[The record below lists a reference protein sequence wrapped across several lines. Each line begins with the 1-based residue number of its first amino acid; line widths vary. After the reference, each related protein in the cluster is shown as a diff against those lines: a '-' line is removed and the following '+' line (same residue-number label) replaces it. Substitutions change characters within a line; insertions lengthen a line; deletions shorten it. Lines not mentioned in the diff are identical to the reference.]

1 MRTLIL
7 AISLVAFGAG
17 LAATVNASSE
27 PKGIYL
33 HVTNGARVKTRRKNS
48 VYMIDC
54 GILRHVHYAA
64 YKRLWEG
71 WGGIAL
77 VNEIPESS
85 IGEPIRGTS
94 RLVQVSGERAVWF
107 IDNDRVRRWVPSFYP
122 PKFSRKKVEKITRE
136 ALLEYEE
143 GPHLE

>member
-1 MRTLIL
+1 MRTLTL
-7 AISLVAFGAG
+7 VAALVAFGAG
-17 LAATVNASSE
+17 LATTVNASSE

-33 HVTNGARVKTRRKNS
+33 HVTNGSRVKTPRKNS
-48 VYMIDC
+48 VYMIDG

-64 YKRLWEG
+64 YTRLWEG
-71 WGGIAL
+71 WGGIVL

-94 RLVQVSGERAVWF
+94 RLVQVPGERAVWF
-107 IDNDRVRRWVPSFYP
+107 IDNDRVRRSVPSFYAP
-122 PKFSRKKVEKITRE
+122 RFSRKKVEKITRE
-136 ALLEYEE
+136 ALLEYGE